1 MRVRAKQEASG
12 SELYGVGY
20 YEHRLYKGGEEFD
33 ITDGKHF
40 SERWMEKVEEPPVQF
55 VEVELEKDE
64 PTSKKKR

>member
-1 MRVRAKQEASG
+1 
-12 SELYGVGY
+12 VGY

-33 ITDGKHF
+33 ITDGRHF